1 MCDPFVTND
10 PLKQANKLCLGL
22 SFFYSKVLQEQNK
35 SSLVFWG
42 FRLQI
47 SVLILNNFFTSTDMQ
62 HNYVFFLPLVCFYHS
77 VECTVSFHA
86 KIQVVH
92 NSHKVI
98 MFAMNQ
104 DLQTKYCKHTGD
116 TTTVAMHRTL
126 TASIRSSSP
135 LLNDISSSAFLINTV
150 PWNKPIIHCQ
160 KQKRVCTCNGMCVCV
175 SAQSQLQ
182 RNSQTAH
189 TESPPARHRGEGR
202 EREQWPIPKKLSLKI
217 ETVLNKNEIRNL
229 SNKLIQMNP
238 LFFQVEE
245 RKKTTTSK

>member
-1 MCDPFVTND
+1 MSRSFSLL
-10 PLKQANKLCLGL
+10 LKSTTRTKQIKFGVLRFQTANFSINTEQL
-22 SFFYSKVLQEQNK
+22 FYLHWHATQ
-35 SSLVFWG
+35 L
-42 FRLQI
+42 RL
-47 SVLILNNFFTSTDMQ
+47 
-62 HNYVFFLPLVCFYHS
+62 FLPLVCFYHS

-104 DLQTKYCKHTGD
+104 DLQTKYCKHIGD
-116 TTTVAMHRTL
+116 TTTVAMHHTL

-160 KQKRVCTCNGMCVCV
+160 KQKCVCTCNGMCVCV

-229 SNKLIQMNP
+229 SNKLIQVNP